1 MVLQIR
7 IMWIKLLVLSLFVG
21 INFGA
26 IAQKDPKAKE
36 VLESVSEKYQ
46 SLNGLTAT
54 FEYTYSNAQDA
65 ESQANTGEVTI
76 KGDKYK
82 LVLDD
87 QEIYN
92 NGKTVWT
99 YIKSDSFKEVTI
111 NSVDEDME
119 ELTPSN
125 IYNIYKKGYNYNLI
139 GEKSQNG
146 TVIQEILLTAENPK
160 SQFQKIKLLVNKAN
174 KNLMG
179 WEIADDMG
187 GIFSYK
193 FKEIDTEVNV
203 PDNHFEFDAEKHPD
217 VEIIDLR

>member
-1 MVLQIR
+1 
-7 IMWIKLLVLSLFVG
+7 MWIKLLALSLYVG

-65 ESQANTGEVTI
+65 EDQANTGEVTI

-99 YIKSDSFKEVTI
+99 YIKSNSFQEVTI

-125 IYNIYKKGYNYNLI
+125 IYNIYKKGYNYELV
-139 GEKSQNG
+139 GEKTQSG
-146 TVIQEILLTAENPK
+146 SAIQEILLTAENPK

-187 GIFSYK
+187 GTFSYR
-193 FKEIDTEVNV
+193 FKEINTQVNI
-203 PDNHFEFDAEKHPD
+203 PDGHFEFDTEKHPD
-217 VEIIDLR
+217 VEVIDLR